1 MTLCSLA
8 TLDSL
13 IVFRPDIHLS
23 MLGIP
28 GGYEWIIIFVVVL
41 LLFGGNKIPELLR
54 GVGKGVGE
62 LQRGL
67 DEGKRKLHEAIHEED
82 SH

>member
-8 TLDSL
+8 TLNSL
-13 IVFRPDIHLS
+13 MLFWPDIHLS
-23 MLGIP
+23 MLGLP
-28 GGYEWIIIFVVVL
+28 GGSEWIIIFVVVL

-54 GVGKGVGE
+54 GLGKGVGE

-67 DEGKRKLHEAIHEED
+67 EEGKKKLQEAIHEED